1 MAIPQADNEAV
12 AFLGLARA
20 LRDGEAAREKIVRP
34 VRQRYDRSQDDL
46 RMPPDKRAR
55 IAAAFVRAALYAE
68 HIFTECIEDGQ
79 QQYRRVVLGGEE
91 GSHLP
96 DSSGKEDAPIV

>member
-1 MAIPQADNEAV
+1 MAASRANNEAM
-12 AFLGLARA
+12 AFLDLART
-20 LRDGEAAREKIVRP
+20 LRDGEAGREKMIRP
-34 VRQRYDRSQDDL
+34 FRQRYDRSQDDL

-55 IAAAFVRAALYAE
+55 IAAEFVRAALYAE

-79 QQYRRVVLGGEE
+79 EQYRRVVLGREE
-91 GSHLP
+91 ESHLP